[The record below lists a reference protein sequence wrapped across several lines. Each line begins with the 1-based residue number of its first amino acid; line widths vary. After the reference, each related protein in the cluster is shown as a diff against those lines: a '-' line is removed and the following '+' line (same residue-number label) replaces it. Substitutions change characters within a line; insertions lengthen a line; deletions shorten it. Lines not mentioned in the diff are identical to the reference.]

1 MMWVFEIVLFFAAFF
16 ASELNQW
23 SVENQN
29 CGWWQVDVRVL
40 LSTLIFTATHLS
52 VPIYRLQQW
61 PLWEGVRSINLN
73 EMRAFIPSP
82 ITNTHTRTYITLCIE
97 IHTHTSAL
105 TVSHP
110 PFPLSSPVCGGKH
123 MHLNQLWGAVV
134 TKTNDVVCNIF
145 LLT

>member
-1 MMWVFEIVLFFAAFF
+1 MYDVSLWNCIIFAAFF

-52 VPIYRLQQW
+52 VPIYRLQHW

-82 ITNTHTRTYITLCIE
+82 ITNTHARTLPYALRY
-97 IHTHTSAL
+97 THTSAL